1 MFDEVSCEEYY
12 TADIRDLMEDLRM
25 EEANFAMMLAADDER
40 AREMAVAYDR
50 ALYDEFLHTHFP
62 D

>member
-12 TADIRDLMEDLRM
+12 TADIRDLMEDFRM
-25 EEANFAMMLAADDER
+25 EEANFALMLAADDER
-40 AREMAVAYDR
+40 ARELAVAYDQ